1 MRYPAIIA
9 LLVTLISTSASIGHE
24 FWISPNNYVV
34 QPGETLTAHL
44 RVGQKFDGFAF
55 GYFPPRFARF
65 DVVQGDEV
73 VPVPGRIGDRPA
85 LKITLPSAGLWVVV
99 HETTD
104 SILTYDDFSTFEGF
118 VIHKELGNTLA
129 RHAERGLPLTGF
141 SEDYRRYAKS
151 LIAVGDGQ
159 GADREVGMRTEIVA
173 ELNPYTDNV
182 AGGMRVRVLLES
194 APRADTLVE
203 IFDRG
208 PGGDVNV
215 TTTRTDADGRAVFAV
230 QKGHEYLVDAVYMEA
245 LFPLAGIPGSVWKS
259 HWAALTF
266 MVPE

>member
-1 MRYPAIIA
+1 MRFPAIIA

-24 FWISPNNYVV
+24 FWISPNSYVV
-34 QPGETLTAHL
+34 QPGETLIAQL
-44 RVGQKFDGFAF
+44 RVGQKFDGFPY

-65 DVVQGDEV
+65 DVVQGGEV

-85 LKITLPSAGLWVVV
+85 LKMTLPADGLWVVV

-104 SILTYDDFSTFEGF
+104 SILTYDDYSMFEGF
-118 VIHKELGNTLA
+118 VIHKELGDTLA
-129 RHAERGLPLTGF
+129 LHTERGLPLTGF

-159 GADREVGMRTEIVA
+159 GADRAVGMRTEIVA
-173 ELNPYTDNV
+173 EINPYTDDL
-182 AGGMRVRVLLES
+182 AGGMRVRVLLDG

-208 PGGDVNV
+208 PGDEVSV

-245 LFPLAGIPGSVWKS
+245 LFPLAGAPGSVWKS

-266 MVPE
+266 MVPG

>member
-1 MRYPAIIA
+1 MRNPAFIA
-9 LLVTLISTSASIGHE
+9 LLVTLFSTSASIGHE
-24 FWISPNNYVV
+24 FWISPDSYVV
-34 QPGETLTAHL
+34 QPGEALVAQL
-44 RVGQKFDGFAF
+44 RVGQKFDGFPF

-65 DVVQGDEV
+65 DVVQGDQV
-73 VPVPGRIGDRPA
+73 VPVGGRIGDRPA
-85 LKITLPSAGLWVVV
+85 LKMTLPSEGLWVVV

-104 SILTYDDFSTFEGF
+104 SILTYSDYATFEGF
-118 VIHKELGNTLA
+118 VNHKELGDTLA
-129 RHAERGLPLTGF
+129 MHAERGLPLTGF

-151 LIAVGDGQ
+151 LIAVGNGQ

-173 ELNPYTDNV
+173 EINPYTDDLAN
-182 AGGMRVRVLLES
+182 GMRVRVLLDG

-208 PGGDVNV
+208 PDDEVNV

-230 QKGHEYLVDAVYMEA
+230 KSGHEYLVDAVYMQA
-245 LFPLAGIPGSVWKS
+245 LYPPEGLPGSVWKS

-266 MVPE
+266 RVPE